1 MREKRLT
8 DKGSAQTEG
17 ADDAGS
23 LRSADPSLTDTF

>member
-8 DKGSAQTEG
+8 DKGSEETEG

-23 LRSADPSLTDTF
+23 LRSTDPSLTDIF